1 MNMCLTLANVFLRAL
16 EHGSGDDLFYHNRFL
31 IFTVPIVLLI
41 TLKYSLTIE
50 GASDGDPVEVL
61 LHDKILLMLVILY
74 LAVMLGILYI

>member
-1 MNMCLTLANVFLRAL
+1 M
-16 EHGSGDDLFYHNRFL
+16 
-31 IFTVPIVLLI
+31 PIVLLI